1 MRKIFLFGLVIITGV
16 SFIGRLFY
24 LQIYTANAFDI
35 DNDNAI
41 RKVFHYP
48 KRGYIYDRND
58 SLLVANQPSYDVM
71 VIPREVEP
79 LDTILFCN
87 LLKIDKATFY
97 KSYKLAKNYSP
108 RLPSPFLRHL
118 SKEDYAFLSEKMR
131 KFKGFYIQKR
141 SLRDYQTSIGANV
154 LGYIAEAN
162 TKEIAKDAY
171 YRLGDL
177 IGKQG
182 VEISYEKTLR
192 GVKGVKYIQKDI
204 YNRDIGAYKQ
214 GTFDTLP
221 VPGKDIKITID
232 SELQAYGE
240 LLMQNKIGGI
250 VAIEPSTGEILSL
263 VSAPS
268 YNPNLLVGR
277 QRSKNYTKL
286 SLDTIHRPLID
297 KGLTRMHV
305 PGSPFKLLVALTA
318 LQEKAITPKTNI
330 ICSGRY
336 IYGKNKRIMQ
346 CHCGGGFRNLDS
358 GISYSCNSYFAMAFR
373 TTIEKYSDASQSMD
387 IWSDHIKSFG
397 LGDFLGNDLS
407 VGKKGNIP
415 NGNYY
420 DKWYPDFQWGATTI
434 ISNAIGQGEILVTPI
449 QLANMTAAIA
459 NKGYYYTPHIIKSI
473 EGEEMNPNFTTPKQT
488 SINPEYY
495 DPIIEGMYNVYNKG
509 TASFLKVPGIEICG
523 KTGTAENF
531 TKIDGVKQQ
540 LTDHSIF
547 VAFAPKDD
555 PKIAIA
561 ILVENGYY
569 GARWAGRMA
578 SLMIEKYIKGD
589 VTLKRMEQLVI
600 EKSLED
606 EYLKPYSGQPFK
618 INDQ

>member
-1 MRKIFLFGLVIITGV
+1 MRKILLFGLVIITGI
-16 SFIGRLFY
+16 SFVGRLFY

-79 LDTILFCN
+79 LDTTLFCN
-87 LLKIDKATFY
+87 LLKIDKVTFF
-97 KSYKLAKNYSP
+97 KSFKRAKNYSP

-118 SKEDYAFLSEKMR
+118 SKEDYAFLSEKLR

-162 TKEIAKDAY
+162 NKEIAKDAY

-214 GTFDTLP
+214 GAFDTLP

-268 YNPNLLVGR
+268 YNPNLLVG
-277 QRSKNYTKL
+277 
-286 SLDTIHRPLID
+286 
-297 KGLTRMHV
+297 
-305 PGSPFKLLVALTA
+305 
-318 LQEKAITPKTNI
+318 
-330 ICSGRY
+330 
-336 IYGKNKRIMQ
+336 
-346 CHCGGGFRNLDS
+346 
-358 GISYSCNSYFAMAFR
+358 
-373 TTIEKYSDASQSMD
+373 
-387 IWSDHIKSFG
+387 
-397 LGDFLGNDLS
+397 
-407 VGKKGNIP
+407 
-415 NGNYY
+415 
-420 DKWYPDFQWGATTI
+420 
-434 ISNAIGQGEILVTPI
+434 
-449 QLANMTAAIA
+449 
-459 NKGYYYTPHIIKSI
+459 
-473 EGEEMNPNFTTPKQT
+473 
-488 SINPEYY
+488 
-495 DPIIEGMYNVYNKG
+495 
-509 TASFLKVPGIEICG
+509 
-523 KTGTAENF
+523 
-531 TKIDGVKQQ
+531 
-540 LTDHSIF
+540 
-547 VAFAPKDD
+547 
-555 PKIAIA
+555 
-561 ILVENGYY
+561 
-569 GARWAGRMA
+569 
-578 SLMIEKYIKGD
+578 
-589 VTLKRMEQLVI
+589 
-600 EKSLED
+600 
-606 EYLKPYSGQPFK
+606 
-618 INDQ
+618 